1 MPYTLSHVA
10 AVLPFSRLLA
20 RLRILSAMVIGS
32 MVPDFGYLLPIHPL
46 RAQTHT
52 AVGLLTFSLPLG
64 LVSYWIFQRWM
75 KTPLFTLLP
84 DSAYLRWRPF
94 WAPAA
99 LNDPRQWLLAAGGVL
114 AGAVTHLVWDGFTH
128 EGARGMRMMPEL
140 DDWKFELHG
149 HHLIGA
155 RLLQDVSSILG
166 LAIVLVTLIYAF
178 RRGDTPGMG
187 PRALGAGQRRNWLLA
202 YAIATLV
209 FSGGF
214 DVLDQLDGAYWEVTG
229 ANTNAAGIAFLRG
242 LALATVSVSLCLGR
256 YLRAG
261 CGKAR
266 TSEV

>member
-10 AVLPFSRLLA
+10 AVLPFSRPLA

-46 RAQTHT
+46 RAATHS
-52 AVGLLTFSLPLG
+52 AVSLVTFSLPVG
-64 LVSYWIFQRWM
+64 LLSYWIFQRWL
-75 KTPLFTLLP
+75 KAPLFNLLP
-84 DSAYLRWRPF
+84 DQAYLRWRPF
-94 WAPAA
+94 SAPAA
-99 LNDPRQWLLAAGGVL
+99 LNNTRQWLLAAGGVL
-114 AGAVTHLVWDGFTH
+114 VGAVTHLVWDGFTH

-140 DDWKFELHG
+140 DDWRFELHG

-155 RLLQDVSSILG
+155 RLLQDGSSILG
-166 LAIVLVTLIYAF
+166 FALVLVILIYAL
-178 RRGDTPGMG
+178 RRGDMPIVG
-187 PRALGAGQRRNWLLA
+187 PRALGAAQRRNWLLA

-209 FSGGF
+209 FSAGF
-214 DVLDQLDGAYWEVTG
+214 DVLNQLDAVYWEVTG
-229 ANTNAAGIAFLRG
+229 AHTNAAAIAFLRG
-242 LALATVSVSLCLGR
+242 LALATLSVSLCLGR

>member
-46 RAQTHT
+46 RPATHS
-52 AVGLLTFSLPLG
+52 AVSLVTFSLPVG
-64 LVSYWIFQRWM
+64 LLSYWIFQRWL
-75 KTPLFTLLP
+75 KLPLFNLLP
-84 DSAYLRWRPF
+84 DQAYLRWRPF
-94 WAPAA
+94 SAPAA
-99 LNDPRQWLLAAGGVL
+99 LNSARQWLLAAGGVL
-114 AGAVTHLVWDGFTH
+114 VGAVTHLVWDAFTH

-140 DDWKFELHG
+140 DDWRFELHG

-155 RLLQDVSSILG
+155 RLLQDGSSILG
-166 LAIVLVTLIYAF
+166 LALVLVLLIYAL
-178 RRGDTPGMG
+178 RRGEMPTVG
-187 PRALGAGQRRNWLLA
+187 PRALGAAQRRNWLLV

-209 FSGGF
+209 FSAGF
-214 DVLDQLDGAYWEVTG
+214 DVLNQLDGAYWEVTG
-229 ANTNAAGIAFLRG
+229 AHTNAAAIAFLRG
-242 LALATVSVSLCLGR
+242 LALATLGVSLCLGR